1 MRFLLPGLLALLIV
15 APASANEVY
24 RTVDERGVVHYSD
37 RPLSARSE
45 RLNVKSAA
53 TDPERVA
60 AESRELLAGNDAER
74 TQRAAEQESLAAAQS
89 EQAELMADACRQAR
103 EAVAA
108 YERTPRLYQTL
119 PDGGR
124 RYLSNEEIVQARQ
137 QARQAVIDF
146 CVE

>member
-1 MRFLLPGLLALLIV
+1 MRFLLAGLLALLLA
-15 APASANEVY
+15 APIAANEVY

-60 AESRELLAGNDAER
+60 AESRELLAGNDEER
-74 TQRAAEQESLAAAQS
+74 AQRAAEQESLAAARS

-108 YERTPRLYQTL
+108 YERAPRLYETL

-124 RYLSNEEIVQARQ
+124 RYLSDEEIVQARQ
-137 QARQAVIDF
+137 KARQAVIDF